1 MAEQGRTQ
9 APSNMPD
16 LLWLFVSI
24 QMPTGFVAKQLLH
37 SANCAWELGMQDAL
51 ALDGQFGIL
60 EGRIFS
66 LIHPVVMG
74 TLLLATGWAGYLGW
88 QWRRVRTI
96 QDEINAL
103 KKQVP
108 ATVEGQAVPSPVQ
121 TQINELTEVRN
132 IHTLDIIRQYFLRKI
147 FENVK
152 NTHCNSED
160 QMQVIDYV

>member
-1 MAEQGRTQ
+1 
-9 APSNMPD
+9 
-16 LLWLFVSI
+16 
-24 QMPTGFVAKQLLH
+24 
-37 SANCAWELGMQDAL
+37 MQDAL

-60 EGRIFS
+60 EGRIFA
-66 LIHPVVMG
+66 LIHPIAMG

-132 IHTLDIIRQYFLRKI
+132 IHTLDIIRQCFPRKI
-147 FENVK
+147 FEKLLVK

-160 QMQVIDYV
+160 EMKVIDYV